1 MSKPIKFFIQADPMH
16 SWKSWGHNQYPSVA
30 DVVSELGD
38 NAIQAGTGKHGVHF
52 DITMVDGQ
60 RWLTIEDGGCWAP
73 ITVDVAR
80 TCFGYG
86 TIEAEKKKEGLNEH
100 NCGLKNSLAYLDRTN
115 KRWLIQIHQVKTT
128 WTLKAPYNTNME
140 LITDIPYQGKL
151 KLNNSTYI
159 RVPIDDTQFKT
170 LYERS
175 VTGKPNDEL
184 LIDRLRLY
192 LETMW
197 MMRKDIIEK
206 SVPIYFNGKQVEP
219 YSFENIEGCEMMK
232 NDTKTFKSGESTINL
247 EVRRIL
253 LLPSYRKDHPIF
265 KRSLEHAGVFIFKNG
280 RLINK
285 SPLFKEIY
293 GKVRDGHYSG
303 KIAIINITGDSKA
316 LPETC
321 TTKNEF
327 SSHDPKLEELYASVR
342 SCCILDNV
350 KTPQDLDVP
359 IVERELVR
367 RLAEIKKKSSEKR
380 IAKGTYEI
388 REERGVQLHSN
399 DVQIVNK
406 EKIDMLEIDK
416 SEKTVVIWEAK
427 RVTLSVENLRQLFF
441 YYRNIKHFSAEF
453 FGYDIESRLITASP
467 SEPTQQYNDELLML
481 QTHEPDFKPV
491 IERFSSFGIH
501 PQ

>member
-1 MSKPIKFFIQADPMH
+1 MSEPIKFNIQADPMH
-16 SWKSWGHNQYPSVA
+16 SWKSWGHNAYPSIA
-30 DVVSELGD
+30 DVISELGD
-38 NAIQAGTGKHGVHF
+38 NAIQANTGKNGVHF
-52 DITMVDGQ
+52 DITTENGQ
-60 RWLTIEDGGCWAP
+60 RWLTIEDGGSWKP

-86 TIEAEKKKEGLNEH
+86 TIGNEKKEGLNEH
-100 NCGLKNSLAYLDRTN
+100 NCGLKNSLAYLDRSN
-115 KRWLIQIHQVKTT
+115 NRWFIQIRQGNTV
-128 WTLKAPYNTNME
+128 WTLKAPYSTNME
-140 LITDIPYQGKL
+140 LITSIPYKGKL
-151 KLNNSTYI
+151 NLKNSTYI
-159 RVPIDDTQFKT
+159 CVPIDDTQFKT

-175 VTGKPNDEL
+175 VNGKTNDNL

-206 SVPIYFNGKQVEP
+206 SVPIFFNGKQIEP
-219 YSFENIEGCEMMK
+219 YSFDNENGTEMHK
-232 NDTKTFKSGESTINL
+232 HDTKPCKSGESIINL
-247 EVRRIL
+247 EVRRVL
-253 LLPSYRKDHPIF
+253 LLPNYRKDHPIF

-285 SPLFKEIY
+285 TPLFKEIY

-303 KIAIINITGDSKA
+303 KIAIINVTGDSKA

-327 SSHDPKLEELYASVR
+327 SSHDPKLEQLYESIR
-342 SCCILDNV
+342 SCCTLDNIR
-350 KTPQDLDVP
+350 TPQDLDVP

-367 RLAEIKKKSSEKR
+367 RLGEIKKKNSEKR

-388 REERGVQLHSN
+388 RQECTEKLHSN
-399 DVQIVNK
+399 EMQLDNK
-406 EKIDMLEIDK
+406 DRIDMLEIDK
-416 SEKTVVIWEAK
+416 TEKSIVIWEAK

-441 YYRNIKHFSAEF
+441 YYRNIKHFSSEF
-453 FGYDIESRLITASP
+453 SGYDIECKLITAGSTQL
-467 SEPTQQYNDELLML
+467 SQQYNDELLML
-481 QTHEPDFKPV
+481 QKYEPNFKPI
-491 IERFSSFGIH
+491 IEQFSSYGIY